1 MNRKIKSLLIAG
13 LLVVGMSGLRNDV
26 FAAEPLT
33 STIKDIVFVEGETQ
47 KVIPIQNGY
56 ITVTINKTGDV
67 YDVIVEWDK
76 TVVDVTGITSL
87 FESGNSLFSDFN
99 TCYDY
104 VVNGDKVTVT
114 IHDVGDVPEGF
125 NSMGDLVKVD
135 VNFKLVDTDGD
146 GIPDIKD
153 DTPNGDDPQDPEPED
168 PKDPEPEDPKPQDPS
183 VEDPETGDASTMAFV
198 ATIALSATGL
208 LVVNR
213 KKDEE

>member
-1 MNRKIKSLLIAG
+1 MNKKIKSLLVAG

-47 KVIPIQNGY
+47 KVIPLQNGY

-87 FESGNSLFSDFN
+87 FGSGNSLFSDFN

-104 VVNGDKVTVT
+104 VVDGDKVTVT
-114 IHDVGDVPEGF
+114 IHDVGAVPEGF
-125 NSMGDLVKVD
+125 NPMGDLVKVD

-146 GIPDIKD
+146 DIPDFKD
-153 DTPNGDDPQDPEPED
+153 DEPVAPPEEEPKPEE
-168 PKDPEPEDPKPQDPS
+168 PKDPEI
-183 VEDPETGDASTMAFV
+183 VDPETGDKSMVVFGATVVV
-198 ATIALSATGL
+198 AGGAVYVL
-208 LVVNR
+208 NR
-213 KKDEE
+213 KKDEDEE